1 MSIVSAT
8 FQENFASLM
17 LMTPIRKFY
26 WTMGALTLVP
36 IILWIFIR
44 PIGDRF
50 LTLNVTATSI
60 GQIAGLIGY
69 CLFAL
74 TVILASRSSWIEK
87 RLGGLDKVYSEH
99 HFLGQLTLIMLVI
112 HPLLLSIKYVR
123 VSAQSAMNFF
133 LPSLDSLPRSL
144 GSISLYLV
152 IIALFFTLYYSLR
165 YHIWKQT
172 HRLVTVGFIVGFIHT
187 LLIYS
192 DTSQSLTLKIY
203 LIILGAMAIFVG
215 LARFLG
221 ILTIKKY
228 KTELVRQDSSGKI
241 HLLFFNK
248 PAGFHYQ
255 TGQFAFLRFDGRLKE
270 SHPFSFVTQES
281 DPLVGFGVKELGDY
295 TATIKELAPGTR
307 ATLEGPY
314 GGFTHK
320 KVTTTQ
326 QIWIAGGIGI
336 TPFISLLQD
345 LPKDI
350 KTDLVWSVANSED
363 AFLLES
369 INSKKNEKFDF
380 TLYNS
385 SERGYLDAQK
395 ILGLTNFNSNDV
407 TILICG
413 PRGMM
418 TSLQKQFVS
427 MGVPEEKIIFEDFSL

>member
-1 MSIVSAT
+1 MA
-8 FQENFASLM
+8 
-17 LMTPIRKFY
+17 PIRKFY
-26 WTMGALTLVP
+26 WTIGALTLFP

-50 LTLNVTATSI
+50 LNLNVTTTSI

-87 RLGGLDKVYSEH
+87 RLGGLDKVYGEH

-123 VSAQSAMNFF
+123 VSAQSATSFF

-192 DTSQSLTLKIY
+192 DTSQSLVLKSY
-203 LIILGAMAIFVG
+203 LIVIGVLAIIVG
-215 LARFLG
+215 LSRFLG

-228 KTELVRQDSSGKI
+228 PTEFVSQDSSGKI
-241 HLLFFNK
+241 HLLFFKK
-248 PAGFHYQ
+248 PANFRYR
-255 TGQFAFLRFDGRLKE
+255 TGQFAFIQLEGELRE
-270 SHPFSFVTQES
+270 SHPFSFITQENDS
-281 DPLVGFGVKELGDY
+281 LVGFGIKELGDY
-295 TATIKELAPGTR
+295 TAQLNNLKPGTR
-307 ATLEGPY
+307 ALLEGPY
-314 GGFTHK
+314 GSFTHNR
-320 KVTTTQ
+320 VSTTQ

-345 LPKDI
+345 LPKDR

-369 INSKKNEKFDF
+369 INSKKDEKFDF

-385 SERGYLDAQK
+385 AEKGYLDAQK
-395 ILGLTNFNSNDV
+395 ILGMTNFNSNDV

-418 TSLQKQFVS
+418 VSLKDQFTK
-427 MGVPEEKIIFEDFSL
+427 MGVPEEKVVFEDFSL